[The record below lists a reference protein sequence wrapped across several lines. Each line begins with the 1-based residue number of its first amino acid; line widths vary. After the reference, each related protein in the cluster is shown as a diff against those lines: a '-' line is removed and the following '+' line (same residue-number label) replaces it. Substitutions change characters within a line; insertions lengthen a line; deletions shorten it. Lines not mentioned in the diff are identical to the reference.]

1 MVGEAE
7 LSIVASSAV
16 AEFVPTPL
24 TVPSNSLVF
33 EVEKFTSKSFWF
45 GETVALDLI
54 VRLFENAAK
63 PIDKPTTATHKA
75 TIAIIFAL
83 RSLSM
88 LSSFRLK

>member
-33 EVEKFTSKSFWF
+33 EVEKFTSKSF
-45 GETVALDLI
+45 I
-54 VRLFENAAK
+54 SY
-63 PIDKPTTATHKA
+63 ATKC
-75 TIAIIFAL
+75 
-83 RSLSM
+83 
-88 LSSFRLK
+88 